1 MTETAKERIY
11 REALDEINNLAIDVA
26 MDFEETG
33 IGSVD
38 CGKIMDIANKAF
50 FSEANQQPSN
60 TDRLSVEKL
69 QEIRVE
75 ELKDFSMKTLQAELK
90 NKKLQEQL
98 NTAKKALT
106 ESEKMYQKQMDRF
119 LNSEMNESARS
130 HCESQLKLLFPAH
143 KAYEALAAIG
153 GDDESL
159 DN

>member
-1 MTETAKERIY
+1 MTQETEKERIY

-38 CGKIMDIANKAF
+38 CGKIMDIVNKAF
-50 FSEANQQPSN
+50 FAEANQQPSN
-60 TDRLSVEKL
+60 TDKLSVEKL

-90 NKKLQEQL
+90 NQKLQEQL

-106 ESEKMYQKQMDRF
+106 EAIEDIEQLNGSDDTIKYYKQ
-119 LNSEMNESARS
+119 
-130 HCESQLKLLFPAH
+130 
-143 KAYEALAAIG
+143 ALAAIG
-153 GDDESL
+153 GDD
-159 DN
+159 D